1 MTDVTTTLLAFL
13 REAWLALASA
23 TIIIV
28 ILAMLSQ
35 VLKATSASVLGS
47 RYGVMEAF
55 SAVTGLLAL
64 TLFGFLGVPALVEA
78 VQPVS
83 TSGCGPLADLGMLAA
98 ALIGALASLRM
109 LKALLVSAAASAV
122 GGSSV
127 ISGAL
132 IEAGEAV
139 FGMTLAAVASPVA
152 AYFLGTC

>member
-1 MTDVTTTLLAFL
+1 MSNVITTLLTFL
-13 REAWLALASA
+13 REAWVALVGA
-23 TIIIV
+23 TVIIV
-28 ILAMLSQ
+28 LLAMLSQ

-47 RYGVMEAF
+47 RYGVMEAI
-55 SAVTGLLAL
+55 SAGTGLLAL
-64 TLFGFLGVPALVEA
+64 ALFGFLGVPALVQS

-83 TSGCGPLADLGMLAA
+83 ESGCGPLADLGMLAA

-109 LKALLVSAAASAV
+109 LKALLVSAAAGAV

-132 IEAGEAV
+132 LETGEAV
-139 FGMTLAAVASPVA
+139 FGMTLAAVAGPVA